1 MDEKISLKAV
11 EKYCDQFAALVLKK
25 VFADKQA
32 INGPDL
38 LTLTEIKQINYFILH
53 DLFSAW
59 KAELHKLQSPYFD
72 YKATP
77 VKEALDTLMGALS
90 NHILIKQSDLSPLLK
105 QAVYQTLFLI
115 LDPYDFYSDLIAGEK
130 NKTLSTELFKEHLKY
145 IKINQ
150 APLQQLAKKL
160 DERNLKQISG
170 NEAFAMLDQ
179 ILEEVNFTPED
190 LEDYLPQFSAVLPL
204 QIEQLYE
211 PKPAVVQKPK
221 AATTATINEAA
232 TKTNKTLADDFQRI
246 NRLKDNLTINQKFMF
261 TKVLFYGDF
270 ESFSKTIDDLDKLA
284 DMSAALLYLERNL
297 NQWDK
302 ESEEFHEFME
312 MLEKRFA

>member
-11 EKYCDQFAALVLKK
+11 EKYCDQFSAIVLKK
-25 VFADKQA
+25 AFAEKQA
-32 INGPDL
+32 VNGPDL

-59 KAELHKLQSPYFD
+59 KAEMQKLQSPYFD
-72 YKATP
+72 YKAAP
-77 VKEALDTLMGALS
+77 VKDGLEGLMGALS
-90 NHILIKQSDLSPLLK
+90 NHILIKQTDLAPLLK

-115 LDPYDFYSDLIAGEK
+115 LDPYDFYSDLIAGDK
-130 NKTLSTELFKEHLKY
+130 NKTLSTEAFKENLKY

-160 DERNLKQISG
+160 EERNLKQISG
-170 NEAFAMLDQ
+170 NEAFAILDQ

-190 LEDYLPQFSAVLPL
+190 LEDYLPQFSSVVPL

-211 PKPAVVQKPK
+211 SKPAVVQKPR
-221 AATTATINEAA
+221 AEAPVTINETAA
-232 TKTNKTLADDFQRI
+232 KVSKTLADDFQRI
-246 NRLKDNLTINQKFMF
+246 NQLKDNLTINQKFMF

-270 ESFSKTIDDLDKLA
+270 ESF
-284 DMSAALLYLERNL
+284 
-297 NQWDK
+297 
-302 ESEEFHEFME
+302 
-312 MLEKRFA
+312 